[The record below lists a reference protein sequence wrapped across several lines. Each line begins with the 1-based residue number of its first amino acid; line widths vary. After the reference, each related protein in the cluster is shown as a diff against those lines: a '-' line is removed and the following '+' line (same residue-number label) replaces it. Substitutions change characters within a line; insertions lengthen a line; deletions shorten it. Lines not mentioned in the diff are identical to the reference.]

1 MSTGLTLTFL
11 FYSDPLN
18 FLYSLNDFI
27 LLLLFPLLLFPL
39 SLKLEL
45 VDCKLKLELVDGEL
59 TLKLVDGELEFVHG
73 ELEVEHNVSV
83 KIL

>member
-11 FYSDPLN
+11 FHSDPLN

-27 LLLLFPLLLFPL
+27 PLLLFPL

-45 VDCKLKLELVDGEL
+45 VDGKLKLELVDGEL
-59 TLKLVDGELEFVHG
+59 TLKLVDGELELVHG
-73 ELEVEHNVSV
+73 ELKVGHNVSV